1 MHFSVAVRKQRITER
16 QKIRLENVV
25 FIMRICAC
33 LSLCVRVMR
42 CVCWDR
48 SILRALVMRLKLEAY
63 ELCTLSNL
71 SLIREQK
78 LNEREEGRSEGSREQ
93 PSHRFCCIWSIG
105 LQPSDTNLLRLLL
118 LGGKE
123 GRGGKKRDGG
133 KRRQRS
139 RKEDRSGGEET
150 RNWGEGGGDVKWD
163 EETHEEQRKWS
174 QRRWRCRESSA
185 AWKSI
190 VV

>member
-25 FIMRICAC
+25 FIMRT
-33 LSLCVRVMR
+33 LSLCVRVMC

-71 SLIREQK
+71 SLVREQK
-78 LNEREEGRSEGSREQ
+78 LNEREEGRNEGSREQ

-118 LGGKE
+118 LGGKRGK
-123 GRGGKKRDGG
+123 GRQKERWRETETKEQ
-133 KRRQRS
+133 KRRQKWR
-139 RKEDRSGGEET
+139 R
-150 RNWGEGGGDVKWD
+150 GDEKL
-163 EETHEEQRKWS
+163 R
-174 QRRWRCRESSA
+174 RRWRRREVRWRDAWGAKKMKSKEMKMQRETESSA